1 MAIKLQQT
9 WARFSAQIAALRQP
23 PPPNAPIT
31 INRRVLLLAG
41 PSLIEN
47 LLQTMLMV
55 FDMIFVGQL
64 GKDAIAGIGLGGQL
78 TFFLQVAFMGLAV
91 GNTALVAR
99 AIGAGDLHQAERIA
113 KQSLTLG
120 VMVGVGIGLVTWFTA
135 DAIVGVMGATAEVSA
150 LASAFLRIVSLFS
163 FAMGVMF
170 IGSGTLRGAGD
181 TLTPMWITGFINLI
195 NIFLAYAFIFGNF
208 GFPRLGAL
216 GAAIAITTSRVI
228 GACLIV
234 YVLFKRN
241 KVLPLDW
248 RWGWGFHR
256 DVIARILNIGLP
268 SAAEQIVFQAG
279 FLVFAAMAVSLGTA
293 NYAAQQIAFTISGF
307 SIMPAFAF
315 GVAATTLVG
324 QNLGAKNPERAEQS
338 AYQALQS
345 GTVWMVVMGIAFLIW
360 REPLVRLF
368 TTDADVWGPAQMC
381 LTFIALGQPFLSVSM
396 ILASALRGAGDTR
409 ATLAVTF
416 IGIWL
421 VRVFVGY
428 VLGIVLGLGL
438 FGMWIAWISD
448 FAVRALLV
456 SLRFRAGRWKTLRV

>member
-1 MAIKLQQT
+1 MAST
-9 WARFSAQIAALRQP
+9 WERLSARVAALRQP
-23 PPPNAPIT
+23 PTPDAPIT
-31 INRRVLLLAG
+31 TNRRVLLLAG

-47 LLQTMLMV
+47 LLQTMLTV

-99 AIGAGDLHQAERIA
+99 AIGAGDKREAERIA

-120 VMVGVGIGLVTWFTA
+120 VVVGLGIGLFTWFTA
-135 DAIVGVMGATAEVSA
+135 DAIVGVMGATPEVSA
-150 LASAFLRIVSLFS
+150 LASSFLRIVSLFA
-163 FAMGVMF
+163 FVMGVMF
-170 IGSGTLRGAGD
+170 VGSGTLRGAGD
-181 TLTPMWITGFINLI
+181 TFTPMLITGFINII
-195 NIFLAYAFIFGNF
+195 NIVVAYTLIFGNF
-208 GFPRLGAL
+208 GFPRMGAL
-216 GAAIAITTSRVI
+216 GSAMAITTSRVI
-228 GACLIV
+228 GACLIA
-234 YVLFKRN
+234 YVLFRSN
-241 KVLPLDW
+241 RVLPLTW
-248 RWGWGFHR
+248 RGGWGFHR

-293 NYAAQQIAFTISGF
+293 NYAAQQVAFTISNF

-338 AYQALQS
+338 AYQALKN
-345 GTVWMVVMGIAFLIW
+345 GTLWMVVMGVAFLIG

-381 LTFIALGQPFLSVSM
+381 LTFIALGQPFMSVGM
-396 ILASALRGAGDTR
+396 IMASALRGAGDTR
-409 ATLAVTF
+409 ATLAITF
-416 IGIWL
+416 VGIWL
-421 VRVFVGY
+421 VRVCLGY

-438 FGMWIAWISD
+438 FGMWVAWLGD

-456 SLRFRAGRWKTLRV
+456 SLRFRTGRWKTLRV